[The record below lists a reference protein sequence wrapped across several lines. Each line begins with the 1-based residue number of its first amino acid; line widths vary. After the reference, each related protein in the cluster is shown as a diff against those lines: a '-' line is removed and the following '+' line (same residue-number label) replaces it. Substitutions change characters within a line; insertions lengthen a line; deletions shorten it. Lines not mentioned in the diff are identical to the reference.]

1 MTSVELQAKLNNL
14 ELEMVVGIFID
25 GEEDY
30 SYDGFSVNISEKFY
44 LENKDMIDT
53 FIKKVCSYKRQ
64 FVKSLYFISRFH
76 MTKEYFGLLKEN
88 ETLQTITLHNHCLT
102 KEEFNLLIQNKSLTE
117 INSSSISPELS
128 NCYDK
133 RLGAVMKKHLTDF
146 LTVRNII
153 FDDKLRIYEK
163 LTEEQA
169 TEICKYLEKR
179 KVQGTLNFSS
189 QNDGRLVKKIIDKF
203 ESIIGKNTEDKAISI
218 EIEKRHDFD
227 YRAFTDEKQN
237 ATITVITETD
247 EPTDMNTFIKTEKE
261 LRKLIE
267 PLEEHKDELS
277 PFEKHLWLHNL
288 VATFRK
294 YKKETNE
301 GEWKESRYLNKLLFN
316 DYLVCVG
323 FSYLNMDLAKRL
335 SLESWEDAACSNRK
349 ERKLNEYT
357 HSINLSYIE
366 DNKYDIKGVYLSD
379 TTFDNHE
386 DKDLFVFNHFFIT
399 PDKYE
404 SHLKDMFSSGYSL
417 LNIKDKEEFLRIL
430 KGDRQALYSL
440 VIVISKYYPKHE
452 IFNIGFSNSQD
463 YYDYLLEKADELYD
477 IAQTIHIEP
486 ISEEKIKKALVHIE
500 KIINPNI
507 TIEELDKKI
516 NRAFEIYNEINEIAY
531 NKSAATTKSLQ

>member
-44 LENKDMIDT
+44 LENKDIIDT

-64 FVKSLYFISRFH
+64 FVKSLYFISKFH
-76 MTKEYFGLLKEN
+76 MTKEYFDLIKEN

-102 KEEFNLLIQNKSLTE
+102 KEEFDLLKQNKSLTE

-218 EIEKRHDFD
+218 EIEKRHEFD
-227 YRAFTDEKQN
+227 YQAFTDEKQN

-301 GEWKESRYLNKLLFN
+301 DEWKESRYLNKLLFN

-335 SLESWEDAACSNRK
+335 SLESWEDAAYSNRK

-366 DNKYDIKGVYLSD
+366 DSKYDIKGVYLSD

-399 PDKYE
+399 PDRYE

-440 VIVISKYYPKHE
+440 VIIISKYYPKHE

-477 IAQTIHIEP
+477 IAQTISIEP
-486 ISEEKIKKALVHIE
+486 ISEEKIKRALVHIE

-531 NKSAATTKSLQ
+531 YKSVATTKSLQ